1 MLALLRK
8 INTIDECTPQLAECL
23 RSVCNLL
30 QSQNKNIQSV
40 EIQCYDEKSRSVAF
54 SPTLHKQTIAIET
67 NKRAIGELTLYYKE
81 LPVVYDDTQLNL
93 VTHAIAAIAS
103 ARKMQQLEHT
113 VQYQKKIS
121 EARQAIRLL
130 ITQVKPIE
138 ETLQQTCEIML
149 HSLDF
154 PQYAQVRITFD
165 GVVYETQ
172 NVAQVVSGL
181 RQNFVTF
188 DNNSG
193 SVEVLFVRECM
204 DTPVNEDLQLFVNIV
219 AVLISGYL
227 NDAKGRLLSMSS
239 VTQPHLNQRT
249 DIYRNSLQKKN
260 PQPLQQLLNKQLL
273 DKYIYLDMMKN
284 RVREILFVATLYDA
298 YNLEKDDSFFEKFMG
313 PIYQYSIFSLPRIIA
328 SSSHEEALEL
338 LEHHNFDL
346 VVCMVGGEVLHT
358 LELTEKIRNISSTI
372 PIYLLLNQNA
382 NIPYFE
388 KLEINTNLFNQTFV
402 WTGDS
407 QIFFAMVKS
416 LEDYQNAEYDTKMG
430 LVRVVLL
437 VEDSAQYYSKYLPV
451 IFSVLFDH
459 VGEQI
464 VDYGLNELE
473 KVSRMRSRAKLLWAR
488 NYEQANYLY
497 SQYKDFMIC
506 VISDAEFVKGGE
518 VDTNSGREFLSMVRE
533 SNPNLPILI
542 QSSEAKYAQFAKEIQ
557 AKFVNK
563 HSELLLTKIRNFTMK
578 HIGFGDFIFRNK
590 KGEPIGSARNVRE
603 FETMLRQIPDES
615 FLYHAQKNQ
624 FSIWLMGR
632 GEVDLAM
639 KMNPIHAE
647 DFPNVSELRNTNL
660 QLFDEYNRTKKQGKI
675 LGFDE
680 IAKISERSIVAL
692 TSGSLGGKGRGL
704 AFVNALIN
712 NFDFNPFPHKIAICT
727 PKTAIIGTDEF
738 EHFMRTNCKDINLFD
753 KEMNNEI
760 VKAHFVKGHISEE
773 LRMKLRTLLEQIHK
787 PIAVRSSSIFEDS
800 VNMPV
805 AGIFSTYIL
814 PNNSENIDERL
825 NDLELAIKLI
835 YASVYS
841 DEVKT
846 FYRNSH
852 HKLTEEK
859 MAVVLQELV
868 GDYHEHYFYPH
879 MSGVAQ
885 SYNFYPVSHMK
896 PEEGFAVCAV
906 GLGFYIVDGGKAYRF
921 SPSYPKIDTM
931 GIKEMLN
938 SSQQEFLAVD
948 FNKTQVNYIEDGERA
963 ALSMLPLEVAERHKS
978 LAHCCSTYNFQ
989 NDRIEAGLSSSSGA
1003 RIVNFADILKHDY
1016 APVAETIE
1024 LLLKQVQTAMGMPVE
1039 MEFSVDLSP
1048 NEQGVPSFY
1057 LLQIKPLTGSMLA
1070 FNEIP
1075 EHYAQAEKIL
1085 QSSSSMGNGIV
1096 ENIYDVIYV
1105 NTEKF
1110 DKMRTLEMQQ
1120 EIETLNNEMVRQGRK
1135 YILIG
1140 PGRWG
1145 TSDKFLGIPVSWTQ
1159 ISNAKVVVEIS
1170 LSDFPLDASLGS
1182 HFFHNITSLNI
1193 GYCAIPKYNA
1203 ANFINWNELQNQE
1216 CVQQTQFFKHLRF
1229 AKPLLVHMNG
1239 KQRELTIYKSLDH
1252 E

>member
-8 INTIDECTPQLAECL
+8 LNAIDEQTPELSACL
-23 RSVCNLL
+23 HSVCNVL
-30 QSQNKNIQSV
+30 QSHSKNIQSA
-40 EIQCYDEKSRSVAF
+40 EIQYYNKKYRSIAF
-54 SPTLHKQTIAIET
+54 APTQHRQTHAIEA
-67 NKRAIGELTLYYKE
+67 NKRTIGELTLYYKE
-81 LPVVYDDTQLNL
+81 PPFVYDEAQLDFI
-93 VTHAIAAIAS
+93 THTIAAMINT
-103 ARKMQQLEHT
+103 RRLQQLERAARR
-113 VQYQKKIS
+113 QKKQSDTI
-121 EARQAIRLL
+121 QAIRLL

-138 ETLQQTCEIML
+138 ETMQQTCEL
-149 HSLDF
+149 VLQSLDF

-165 GVVYETQ
+165 GVVYESLAQTQ
-172 NVAQVVSGL
+172 AMSSV
-181 RQNFVTF
+181 RQNFITF
-188 DNNSG
+188 DNNTG
-193 SVEVLFVRECM
+193 SIEVLFVHECM
-204 DTPVNEDLQLFVNIV
+204 DNPADETLGQYVNIV
-219 AVLISGYL
+219 ASLIGGYL
-227 NDAKGRLLSMSS
+227 NDAKGRLLSMNSG
-239 VTQPHLNQRT
+239 VTHTHLNQRT
-249 DIYRNSLQKKN
+249 GIYRRALQKKTQ
-260 PQPLQQLLNKQLL
+260 QPLQRLLNRHIL

-284 RVREILFVATLYDA
+284 KVREILFVATLYDA

-313 PIYQYSIFSLPRIIA
+313 PIYQYSIFSLPRIIV

-346 VVCMVGGEVLHT
+346 VVCMVGGEVQHT
-358 LELTEKIRNISSTI
+358 LELTEKIRAISQTL

-388 KLEINTNLFNQTFV
+388 KLEINTPLFNQTFV

-416 LEDYQNAEYDTKMG
+416 LEDYMNAEYDTKTG
-430 LVRVVLL
+430 LVRVLLL
-437 VEDSAQYYSKYLPV
+437 VEDSAQYYSKYLPL
-451 IFSVLFDH
+451 IYSILFNH

-464 VDYGLNELE
+464 VDYDLNELE

-497 SQYKDFMIC
+497 SQYKDFVIC

-518 VDTNSGREFLSMVRE
+518 VDSNSGREFLSMVRE
-533 SNPNLPILI
+533 HNPDMPILI
-542 QSSEAKYAQFAKEIQ
+542 QSSEAKYSQFAKEIQ

-563 HSELLLTKIRNFTMK
+563 HSDMLLSKIRNFALK
-578 HIGFGDFIFRNK
+578 HISYGEFVFRNK
-590 KGEPIGSARNVRE
+590 KGEPIGTAQNVRE
-603 FETMLRQIPDES
+603 FENMLRQIPEES

-632 GEVDLAM
+632 GEVDLAI
-639 KMNPIHAE
+639 KMNPLRAE
-647 DFPNVSELRNTNL
+647 DFPNVEELRKANL
-660 QLFDEYNRTKKQGKI
+660 QLFDEHTRTKKQGKI

-680 IAKISERSIVAL
+680 ISKISEKSVVTL

-738 EHFMRTNCKDINLFD
+738 EHFMKTNCKDIDLINEEID
-753 KEMNNEI
+753 KN
-760 VKAHFVKGHISEE
+760 HFVKGELSEE
-773 LRMKLRTLLEQIHK
+773 LRQKLRALLEQIQK
-787 PIAVRSSSIFEDS
+787 PVAVRSSSIFEDS
-800 VNMPV
+800 VSMPV
-805 AGIFSTYIL
+805 AGVFSTYIL
-814 PNNSENIDERL
+814 PNNSENIDQRL
-825 NDLELAIKLI
+825 HDLELAIKLI

-841 DEVKT
+841 NEVKT

-879 MSGVAQ
+879 ASGVAQ

-906 GLGFYIVDGGKAYRF
+906 GLGFYIVDGGKAFRF
-921 SPSYPKIDTM
+921 SPSYPKIDTL
-931 GIKEMLN
+931 GIEEMLN

-948 FNKTQVNYIEDGERA
+948 FNKTNIDYINDGERA
-963 ALSMLPLEVAERHKS
+963 ALSVLPLEVAERHNT
-978 LAHCCSTYNFQ
+978 LTHCCSVYNAQ
-989 NDRIEAGLSSSSGA
+989 NDRIEAGLSAAGP
-1003 RIVNFADILKHDY
+1003 RIVNFANILKHDY

-1070 FNEIP
+1070 YNEIP
-1075 EHYAQAEKIL
+1075 EQYAHAEKIL
-1085 QSSSSMGNGIV
+1085 GSSSSMGNGIV
-1096 ENIYDVIYV
+1096 ENLYDVIYV
-1105 NTEKF
+1105 DTEKF
-1110 DKMRTLEMQQ
+1110 DKKRTLEMQH
-1120 EIETLNNEMVRQGRK
+1120 EIEILNNEMVRQGRK

-1145 TSDKFLGIPVSWTQ
+1145 TSDRFLGIPVLWTQ

-1182 HFFHNITSLNI
+1182 HFFHNITSMNI
-1193 GYCAIPKYNA
+1193 GYCAITKYNER
-1203 ANFINWNELQNQE
+1203 NFIKWHELQNQE
-1216 CVQQTQFFKHLRF
+1216 TVQQTQFFKHLRF

-1239 KQRELTIYKSLDH
+1239 KQRELTIYKSPDH

>member
-1 MLALLRK
+1 MLAVLRK
-8 INTIDECTPQLAECL
+8 INTIDDQTPKLSDCFQA
-23 RSVCNLL
+23 VCNLL

-40 EIQCYDEKSRSVAF
+40 EIQCYSVQVRSVAF
-54 SPTLHKQTIAIET
+54 AETQYKQTCAIEA
-67 NKRAIGELTLYYKE
+67 NKRSIGKLTLYYNE
-81 LPVVYDDTQLNL
+81 LPYTYAPVQLET
-93 VTHAIAAIAS
+93 VAHSIAAMAT
-103 ARKMQQLEHT
+103 ARKMQQLERAAQQQEKT
-113 VQYQKKIS
+113 SRAI
-121 EARQAIRLL
+121 QAIRLL

-138 ETLQQTCEIML
+138 ETLQQICEFVL
-149 HSLDF
+149 HTLDF

-165 GVVYETQ
+165 GVVYES
-172 NVAQVVSGL
+172 NISAQVTSGL

-188 DNNSG
+188 DNNTG
-193 SVEVLFVRECM
+193 NVEVLFVRECM
-204 DTPVNEDLQLFVNIV
+204 DNPANEQLQQFLNIV
-219 AVLISGYL
+219 ASLISGYL

-249 DIYRNSLQKKN
+249 DIYRNSLQKKTQ
-260 PQPLQQLLNKQLL
+260 QPLQQLLNKQIL
-273 DKYIYLDMMKN
+273 DKYIYLDMMKIK
-284 RVREILFVATLYDA
+284 VREILFVATLYDA

-338 LEHHNFDL
+338 LEHHDFDL
-346 VVCMVGGEVLHT
+346 VVCMVGGEVQHT
-358 LELTEKIRNISSTI
+358 LELTEKIRAISSTL

-388 KLEINTNLFNQTFV
+388 KLESNTNLFNQTFV
-402 WTGDS
+402 WTGNS

-416 LEDYQNAEYDTKMG
+416 LEDYLNAEYDTKVG

-437 VEDSAQYYSKYLPV
+437 IEDSAQYYSKYLPV

-473 KVSRMRSRAKLLWAR
+473 KISRMRSRAKLLWAR
-488 NYEQANYLY
+488 NYEQAQYLY
-497 SQYKDFMIC
+497 SQYKDFVIC

-533 SNPNLPILI
+533 NNPNLPILI
-542 QSSEAKYAQFAKEIQ
+542 QSSEAKYAQFAKEIR
-557 AKFVNK
+557 ATFVNK
-563 HSELLLTKIRNFTMK
+563 HSDLLLTKIRNFTMK
-578 HIGFGDFIFRNK
+578 HIGYGDFIFRNK

-603 FETMLRQIPDES
+603 FETMLRLIPDES

-639 KMNPIHAE
+639 KMNPIHAD
-647 DFPNVSELRNTNL
+647 DFPNVSELRSTNL
-660 QLFDEYNRTKKQGKI
+660 KLFDEYNRTKKQGKI

-712 NFDFNPFPHKIAICT
+712 NFNFNPFPQKIAICT

-738 EHFMRTNCKDINLFD
+738 ELFMRTNCKDINLFD
-753 KEMNNEI
+753 KEMNNDI
-760 VKAHFVKGHISEE
+760 VKAHFVKGHISTE
-773 LRMKLRTLLEQIHK
+773 LRMKLRALLEQIQK

-814 PNNSENIDERL
+814 PNNSESIEKRL
-825 NDLELAIKLI
+825 HDLELAIKLI

-906 GLGFYIVDGGKAYRF
+906 GLGFYIVDGGKAFRF
-921 SPSYPKIDTM
+921 SPSYPKIDTL
-931 GIKEMLN
+931 GIKEQLN

-948 FNKTQVNYIEDGERA
+948 FNKTHVNYIEQGERA
-963 ALSMLPLEVAERHKS
+963 ALSVLPLEVAERHRS
-978 LAHCCSTYNFQ
+978 LMHCCSTYNYQ
-989 NDRIEAGLSSSSGA
+989 NDRIEAGLSSSGP
-1003 RIVNFADILKHDY
+1003 RIVNFANILKHDY

-1070 FNEIP
+1070 FNEVP
-1075 EHYAQAEKIL
+1075 EQYAKSTQIL
-1085 QSSSSMGNGIV
+1085 KSSSSMGNGIV

-1105 NTEKF
+1105 DTEKF
-1110 DKMRTLEMQQ
+1110 DKTRTLEMRE

-1145 TSDKFLGIPVSWTQ
+1145 TSDKFLGIPVQWTQ

-1170 LSDFPLDASLGS
+1170 LSNFPLDASLGS
-1182 HFFHNITSLNI
+1182 HFFHNITSMNI
-1193 GYCAIPKYNA
+1193 AYCAIAKYNEY
-1203 ANFINWNELQNQE
+1203 NFIKWHELQNQE
-1216 CVQQTQFFKHLRF
+1216 CVQETQFFRHLRF

-1239 KQRELTIYKSLDH
+1239 KQRELTIYKSP
-1252 E
+1252 ENE

>member
-1 MLALLRK
+1 MIALLQK
-8 INTIDECTPQLAECL
+8 INAIDEQNLQFADCL
-23 RSVCNLL
+23 RSVCNAL
-30 QSQNKNIQSV
+30 QSHSKNIQSV
-40 EIQCYDEKSRSVAF
+40 EIHCNNEHSRSLAF
-54 SPTLHKQTIAIET
+54 STSPHKQNSSIAINKET
-67 NKRAIGELTLYYKE
+67 VGELTLYYKE
-81 LPVVYDDTQLNL
+81 LPFVFSDSQIELI
-93 VTHAIAAIAS
+93 THAIAGIAS
-103 ARKMQQLEHT
+103 ARKTAQL
-113 VQYQKKIS
+113 QKMLERRNKTA

-138 ETLQQTCEIML
+138 ETLQQTCEL
-149 HSLDF
+149 VLQALDY

-165 GVVYETQ
+165 GVVYESQ
-172 NVAQVVSGL
+172 NPAQTVSCL
-181 RQNFVTF
+181 RQSFVTF
-188 DNNSG
+188 DNNTG
-193 SVEVLFVRECM
+193 SIEVLFMRECM
-204 DTPVNEDLQLFVNIV
+204 DNPTNQEFQQFINIV
-219 AVLISGYL
+219 STLVSGYL

-249 DIYRNSLQKKN
+249 EIYRNSLQKTN
-260 PQPLQQLLNKQLL
+260 LQPLQQLLNKQIL

-298 YNLEKDDSFFEKFMG
+298 FNLEKDDSFFEKFMG

-338 LEHHNFDL
+338 LEHHDFDL
-346 VVCMVGGEVLHT
+346 VVCMVGADVQHT
-358 LELTEKIRNISSTI
+358 LELTEKIRNISTTI

-416 LEDYQNAEYDTKMG
+416 LEDYLNAEYDTKVG

-488 NYEQANYLY
+488 NYEQAQYLY
-497 SQYKDFMIC
+497 SQYKDFVMC
-506 VISDAEFVKGGE
+506 VISDAEFVRGGE
-518 VDTNSGREFLSMVRE
+518 VDTNSGREFLSLVRQ

-542 QSSEAKYAQFAKEIQ
+542 QSSESKYSQFAREIR
-557 AKFVNK
+557 ANFVNK
-563 HSELLLTKIRNFTMK
+563 NSDLLLTKIRKFTK
-578 HIGFGDFIFRNK
+578 KNIGYGEFIFRNSN
-590 KGEPIGSARNVRE
+590 GEPIGSARNVRE
-603 FETMLRQIPDES
+603 FETMLRLIPDDS
-615 FLYHAQKNQ
+615 FVYHAQKNQ

-632 GEVDLAM
+632 GEVDLAT
-639 KMNPIHAE
+639 KMNPVRVE
-647 DFPNVSELRNTNL
+647 NYTDVNELRATNL
-660 QLFDEYNRTKKQGKI
+660 QLFDDYNRTKKQGKI

-680 IAKISERSIVAL
+680 IAKISEKSIVAL
-692 TSGSLGGKGRGL
+692 SSGSLGGKGRGL

-712 NFDFNPFPHKIAICT
+712 NFDFNPFPDKIAICT

-738 EHFMRTNCKDINLFD
+738 ELFMRSNCKDFNLFD
-753 KEMNNEI
+753 KEVNNKI
-760 VKAHFVKGHISEE
+760 VKAHFVKGEISDE

-814 PNNSENIDERL
+814 PNNSSNIDDRL
-825 NDLELAIKLI
+825 RDLELAIKLI
-835 YASVYS
+835 YASVFS
-841 DEVKT
+841 DEVKS
-846 FYRNSH
+846 FYRKSH

-906 GLGFYIVDGGKAYRF
+906 GLGFYIVDGGKAFRF
-921 SPSYPKIDTM
+921 SPSYPKIDTL
-931 GIKEMLN
+931 GIKETLN

-948 FNKTQVNYIEDGERA
+948 FNKSDINYIDDGERA
-963 ALSMLPLEVAERHKS
+963 ALSLLPLEVAERHKS

-989 NDRIEAGLSSSSGA
+989 NDRIESGLSGSGA
-1003 RIVNFADILKHDY
+1003 RVVNFADILKHDY

-1024 LLLKQVQTAMGMPVE
+1024 LLLKQVQNAMGMPVE
-1039 MEFSVDLSP
+1039 MEFSVDLSN
-1048 NEQGVPSFY
+1048 NEKGVPSFY

-1070 FNEIP
+1070 FNKIP
-1075 EHYAQAEKIL
+1075 DHYANAQKIL
-1085 QSSSSMGNGIV
+1085 QSSTSMGNGIV
-1096 ENIYDVIYV
+1096 ENIYDVIFV
-1105 NTEKF
+1105 DNKKF
-1110 DKMRTLEMQQ
+1110 DKMCTLEMMQ
-1120 EIETLNNEMVRQGRK
+1120 EIEKINNEMVQQGRK

-1145 TSDKFLGIPVSWTQ
+1145 TSDRFLGIPVAWTQ

-1182 HFFHNITSLNI
+1182 HFFHNITSMNI

-1203 ANFINWNELQNQE
+1203 TNFINWDDLQAQE
-1216 CVQQTQFFKHLRF
+1216 CVQQTQFFNHCRF
-1229 AKPLLVHMNG
+1229 ARPLLVHMNG
-1239 KQRELTIYKSLDH
+1239 KQRELTIYKSP
-1252 E
+1252 ENE